1 MEFFKD
7 QKKNT
12 DSVLAKKEKK
22 ESLKDT
28 AKEAGIPLDM
38 ETMDKVA
45 GGAHIDFIR
54 EVLK

>member
-1 MEFFKD
+1 MDFFKD

-12 DSVLAKKEKK
+12 DSVLAEKEMK

-28 AKEAGIPLDM
+28 AKEAGIPLDV

-45 GGAHIDFIR
+45 GGGGFYHRPEI
-54 EVLK
+54 LK

>member
-45 GGAHIDFIR
+45 GGGGFFHVP
-54 EVLK
+54 ETLK